1 MLRPYPYP
9 DPNPNP
15 HPNQARA
22 LLLLC
27 GVLLGIGYSPSRL
40 TILSAYVGQLLLLR
54 SCLDSAG
61 GAMGEIELSTVD
73 AYQGEENDSQPQ
85 PQPQLLST
93 RRPYPPGE
101 ENDIVLLSLVRSNE
115 QGKLGFTAVDNRV
128 CVALSRARLGF
139 FCACNLSMLG
149 DGSELWNKVRK
160 YLRDE
165 RRSGGAL
172 PLKAPQTAAAIPQYL
187 REEDG
192 GREAGELAAP
202 LDPEAGGLGDPGG
215 MEAGWRAAWEH
226 GLEGLRL
233 LASGTVATA
242 AAGVAPRL
250 APCERT
256 LPCGHQCSR
265 LCHLLE
271 ESSSVQCMCER
282 CLPSDE
288 VREAETRRWRALQS
302 VLSLQSLFGAAATTD
317 APDVVSPNPRV
328 RREGQLTSGG
338 AAAWSTIV
346 EPRAE
351 LAGEARTAAAW
362 AAAEMLVGHGS
373 DGRYGEERGA
383 HGGGGGAPAPAPAP
397 APASSRLRAGA
408 GAKPGAVAD
417 ASRGS
422 IEAAGTIAPQPTRAP
437 YPTKTFL
444 TSTTGSSPP
453 RARPAM
459 RFGGANPQGAD
470 VRASS
475 GFAITTAATAP
486 VGRPASPPPPRQH
499 KQRQRTS
506 RSPSPQPVPLPG
518 SKPKGRH
525 ESRRK
530 AGGGAAGSGA
540 AGGGAAEAP
549 LPEGWEVRMSDRA
562 GRSFF
567 FHRATKTKTWHHA
580 EMLATVRMHAAR
592 EATVPTLG
600 YSPSPPRA
608 AHRSRR
614 RDPSALP
621 EAEAKASGKR
631 HKRSRGEGERR
642 GSGKAKSSP
651 PGFTY

>member
-1 MLRPYPYP
+1 M
-9 DPNPNP
+9 
-15 HPNQARA
+15 
-22 LLLLC
+22 
-27 GVLLGIGYSPSRL
+27 
-40 TILSAYVGQLLLLR
+40 
-54 SCLDSAG
+54 
-61 GAMGEIELSTVD
+61 
-73 AYQGEENDSQPQ
+73 
-85 PQPQLLST
+85 
-93 RRPYPPGE
+93 
-101 ENDIVLLSLVRSNE
+101 LLSLVRSNE

-139 FCACNLSMLG
+139 YCACNLSMLG

-172 PLKAPQTAAAIPQYL
+172 PLKAPQQAAAVPQYL
-187 REEDG
+187 REEEG
-192 GREAGELAAP
+192 GREVGEVAAP

-215 MEAGWRAAWEH
+215 VEAGWRAAWEH
-226 GLEGLRL
+226 GLEGLRH

-242 AAGVAPRL
+242 AAGAAPRL
-250 APCERT
+250 APCERRM
-256 LPCGHQCSR
+256 PCGHQCSR

-288 VREAETRRWRALQS
+288 VRDAETWRWRALQT
-302 VLSLQSLFGAAATTD
+302 VLSVTQLFGAAATTD
-317 APDVVSPNPRV
+317 APDVVSPNPRM
-328 RREGQLTSGG
+328 RRGAEGATPGSGG
-338 AAAWSTIV
+338 GGTNWSTIV
-346 EPRAE
+346 EQPRE
-351 LAGEARTAAAW
+351 MAGEERTAAAW
-362 AAAEMLVGHGS
+362 AAAQQLVGHGS
-373 DGRYGEERGA
+373 DGRYGGD
-383 HGGGGGAPAPAPAP
+383 GGGAGAPASAPAPAPAP
-397 APASSRLRAGA
+397 APSRLRAGA

-422 IEAAGTIAPQPTRAP
+422 VEAAGTIAPQPTRAP

-453 RARPAM
+453 RARPVM
-459 RFGGANPQGAD
+459 QFGGANPQGAD

-486 VGRPASPPPPRQH
+486 VARPASPPPPRQH
-499 KQRQRTS
+499 KRTQRTS
-506 RSPSPQPVPLPG
+506 RSPSPQPVPPRAAVLGRPGKG
-518 SKPKGRH
+518 SKPAGRDEGRREKG
-525 ESRRK
+525 
-530 AGGGAAGSGA
+530 GGA

-562 GRSFF
+562 GRSFY

-580 EMLATVRMHAAR
+580 EMLATVQMHAAR
-592 EATVPTLG
+592 EAA
-600 YSPSPPRA
+600 YSPSPPA
-608 AHRSRR
+608 KEPHRSRR
-614 RDPSALP
+614 RDTTAGP
-621 EAEAKASGKR
+621 EAEAKAEAKR

-651 PGFTY
+651 QGFTY

>member
-1 MLRPYPYP
+1 MLRPYPGP

-73 AYQGEENDSQPQ
+73 AYQGEENDTQPQ

-172 PLKAPQTAAAIPQYL
+172 PLKAPQTAAGMPQYL

-215 MEAGWRAAWEH
+215 AEAGWRAAWEQ

-328 RREGQLTSGG
+328 RREGQPTSGG
-338 AAAWSTIV
+338 TAAWSTIV

-351 LAGEARTAAAW
+351 LAGEERTAAAW

-373 DGRYGEERGA
+373 DGRYGEESGA
-383 HGGGGGAPAPAPAP
+383 RRGGGGAPAPAP

-453 RARPAM
+453 RARPVM
-459 RFGGANPQGAD
+459 RFGGANPQAAD
-470 VRASS
+470 VRPSS

-530 AGGGAAGSGA
+530 

-651 PGFTY
+651 QGFTY